1 MMVQIFKV
9 QEIILLMSKQDATA
23 REPCFN
29 DTIRTMN
36 RNKNRKLPCLKILTI
51 TAQLNLPFTN
61 LSKVYININI

>member
-9 QEIILLMSKQDATA
+9 QEIVLMSKQDATVK
-23 REPCFN
+23 EPYFN

-36 RNKNRKLPCLKILTI
+36 RNKNRKQLCLKILTI